1 MKELSDRGSP
11 STKKKPEHKEGKENG
26 GWEGDM
32 GVKTEVYK
40 FVHETTDSQTTHT
53 QTFPPVRRHLLNRNE
68 RTVWKALMTDVS
80 APV

>member
-32 GVKTEVYK
+32 GVKTEDYK
-40 FVHETTDSQTTHT
+40 FVHETVDSQAHT
-53 QTFPPVRRHLLNRNE
+53 QTFTPVRRHPLNRN
-68 RTVWKALMTDVS
+68 
-80 APV
+80 